1 MRGIIKFLQEVRTEF
16 GNISWPKK
24 DSLIQLTFVVI
35 SISLII
41 SLILGGFDYLFTQ
54 SFNLIG
60 QPTVVVQPTVSAP
73 PINLAPT
80 ITLTTPTVTQKTIKK

>member
-60 QPTVVVQPTVSAP
+60 QPTVVAQPTVSAP

>member
-1 MRGIIKFLQEVRTEF
+1 MQQILQFLKEVHTEF

-60 QPTVVVQPTVSAP
+60 QPTVVAQPTITTPQVTLS
-73 PINLAPT
+73 PT
-80 ITLTTPTVTQKTIKK
+80 ITLTTPIVTQKPIKK

>member
-24 DSLIQLTFVVI
+24 DSLFQLTFVVI

-54 SFNLIG
+54 SFNLLG
-60 QPTVVVQPTVSAP
+60 QPTVVAQPTITAP
-73 PINLAPT
+73 PVNLAPT
-80 ITLTTPTVTQKTIKK
+80 ITVISPTTSIKK